1 MERIDLH
8 NYESFILDFYEG
20 NLSIGQS
27 EQLMDFLDS
36 NPTAKTAFDSFELI
50 SLDCDNISFPSKGL
64 ILDDQNAFQSP
75 ITAENV
81 EDYCI
86 AKLEGL
92 LSEEK
97 VAELTAF
104 IDTHPQY
111 LRAYT
116 AYTAAFMPTEEIIF
130 EDKSSLYYRPKVIY
144 GYFKYVAIA
153 AAVFIGFAII
163 NLPSQVYFYESVSP
177 TTAAAY
183 SDSYDEAFANRLV
196 AEDFMVA
203 EGFNNG
209 SRVSPKSLAA
219 SPTKKEGLDD
229 KLPPDPTQQV
239 AINEVPPIESIEA
252 IEATN
257 FDITDDEPVLAT
269 LPPNKIRPK
278 TVRQKA
284 YDGVGGAAIGMIK
297 EEVLKNRPIIE
308 AIAEEIT
315 AATNEKVKISA
326 KKGLTKKVQEFA
338 LEIGS
343 FGISKK
349 Y

>member
-1 MERIDLH
+1 MEKIDLH

-20 NLSIGQS
+20 NLSISQS
-27 EQLMDFLDS
+27 EKLMDFLAS
-36 NPTAKTAFDSFELI
+36 NPIAKATFDSFELI
-50 SLDCDNISFPSKGL
+50 TLDVDNVSFPSKEL
-64 ILDDQNAFQSP
+64 IFDDQNAFQSP
-75 ITAENV
+75 VTEENL

-86 AKLEGL
+86 AKGEGL
-92 LSEEK
+92 LTEEK
-97 VAELTAF
+97 VVELTAF
-104 IDTHPQY
+104 IDAHPQY
-111 LRAYT
+111 LRDYT
-116 AYTAAFMPTEEIIF
+116 AYAATFLPIEEIVF
-130 EDKSSLYYRPKVIY
+130 EEKSLLYHKPKVIY

-153 AAVFIGFAII
+153 AAVVLGFTII
-163 NLPSQVYFYESVSP
+163 NLPDQVYFYESVSP
-177 TTAAAY
+177 TTAAY
-183 SDSYDEAFANRLV
+183 SDSYDEAFADRLV
-196 AEDFMVA
+196 AEDFIVA
-203 EGFNNG
+203 EGFSNG
-209 SRVSPKSLAA
+209 SRVSPKSLAV
-219 SPTKKEGLDD
+219 SPTRKEELDD

-257 FDITDDEPVLAT
+257 LDIRDDEPVLAT
-269 LPPNKIRPK
+269 LPPNKIRRK